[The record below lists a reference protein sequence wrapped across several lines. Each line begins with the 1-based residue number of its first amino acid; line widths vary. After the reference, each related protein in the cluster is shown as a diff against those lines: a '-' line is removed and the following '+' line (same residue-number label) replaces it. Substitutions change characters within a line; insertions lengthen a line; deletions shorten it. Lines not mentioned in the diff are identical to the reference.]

1 MYATPEQMRDREQ
14 MEISLLYDVDESST
28 LWPVLMRFMRLLR
41 LALWRAFQHDAFAV
55 AKASAY
61 SLILTFFPGLLV
73 LGSVLATSPKTEA
86 YLREISGAVDKI
98 LPAGSNSAM
107 VYLRGTTLQRPL
119 SVLITAS
126 LITLWTG
133 SGVMISWMEGFR
145 NAYQLPKIW
154 GLVKERMIAFLL
166 VLLAGVPMV
175 FASFL
180 LVFGNQIEAWIV
192 YHLGHELGPYV
203 LGLWTALR
211 WIIAALNSIAVIAL
225 IYHHGVPRTQPW
237 HRVLPG
243 AALATVLWFA
253 STLVFGVYLRHFANY
268 DVIYG
273 SVATAIA
280 LLIWLYIVSMVV
292 LIGAEFNAVR
302 YPRFLV
308 GAHSEINPKPKRVQT
323 L

>member
-1 MYATPEQMRDREQ
+1 MK
-14 MEISLLYDVDESST
+14 
-28 LWPVLMRFMRLLR
+28 RFFHHFR

-55 AKASAY
+55 AKAAAFSA
-61 SLILTFFPGLLV
+61 ILTLFPAVLV
-73 LGSVLATSPKTEA
+73 LASILSSSRTTAVLV
-86 YLREISGAVDKI
+86 REVSHALGRI
-98 LPAGSNSAM
+98 LPE
-107 VYLRGTTLQRPL
+107 GTSSSVQHYFTGGRPIGFKFL
-119 SVLITAS
+119 LTVIVL
-126 LITLWTG
+126 TLWTG

-145 NAYQLPKIW
+145 NAYQMPKMW

-166 VLLAGVPMV
+166 VVLAGVPLV

-180 LVFGNQIEAWIV
+180 LVFGNQIEQWIMYRV
-192 YHLGHELGPYV
+192 GHDLGPYI

-211 WIIAALNSIAVIAL
+211 WIIATLTSIAVIGL

-243 AALATVLWFA
+243 STLATVLWFV
-253 STLVFGVYLRHFANY
+253 STVIFGIYLGRFGNY

-280 LLIWLYIVSMVV
+280 LLIWLYIVSMVI

-302 YPRFLV
+302 YPRFLF
-308 GAHSEINPKPKRVQT
+308 GAHSEISFERKRA
-323 L
+323 

>member
-1 MYATPEQMRDREQ
+1 M
-14 MEISLLYDVDESST
+14 V
-28 LWPVLMRFMRLLR
+28 RFFEHLR
-41 LALWRAFQHDAFAV
+41 LALWRAFLHDAFAV
-55 AKASAY
+55 AKGAAFSAIFT
-61 SLILTFFPGLLV
+61 LFPAVLLV
-73 LGSVLATSPKTEA
+73 ASVLSESHTTASFI
-86 YLREISGAVDKI
+86 REIGHALGRI
-98 LPAGSNSAM
+98 LPE
-107 VYLRGTTLQRPL
+107 GTKTAVLQYFSGTKPA
-119 SVLITAS
+119 SVRFLITIAV
-126 LITLWTG
+126 ITLWTG

-145 NAYQLPKIW
+145 NAYQMPKIW

-166 VLLAGVPMV
+166 VVLAGVPMV

-192 YHLGHELGPYV
+192 YHVGHELGPYV

-211 WIIAALNSIAVIAL
+211 WIIAALTSIAVIGL

-243 AALATVLWFA
+243 AALATALWFA
-253 STLVFGVYLRHFANY
+253 STLVFGFYLRHFANY

-292 LIGAEFNAVR
+292 LIGAEFNALR
-302 YPRFLV
+302 YPRFLF
-308 GAHSEINPKPKRVQT
+308 GAHSELSPEPKRVQA

>member
-1 MYATPEQMRDREQ
+1 M
-14 MEISLLYDVDESST
+14 S
-28 LWPVLMRFMRLLR
+28 RFFQHFR

-55 AKASAY
+55 AKAAAFSA
-61 SLILTFFPGLLV
+61 ILTLFPA
-73 LGSVLATSPKTEA
+73 VLAVASILSASHTTS
-86 YLREISGAVDKI
+86 LLFRETSHALARI
-98 LPAGSNSAM
+98 LPEGTGASVQHYFTGS
-107 VYLRGTTLQRPL
+107 RP
-119 SVLITAS
+119 VS
-126 LITLWTG
+126 LKFLLTVVAITLWTG

-145 NAYQLPKIW
+145 NAYQMPKMW

-166 VLLAGVPMV
+166 VILAGVPLV

-180 LVFGNQIEAWIV
+180 LVFGNQIEQWIMYRV
-192 YHLGHELGPYV
+192 GHELGPYI

-211 WIIAALNSIAVIAL
+211 WIIATLTSIAVIGL

-243 AALATVLWFA
+243 STLATVLWFV
-253 STLVFGVYLRHFANY
+253 STVIFGIYLRRFGNY

-280 LLIWLYIVSMVV
+280 LLIWLYIVSMVI

-302 YPRFLV
+302 YPRFLF
-308 GAHSEINPKPKRVQT
+308 GAHSEISLEKKRA
-323 L
+323 